1 MNTNIKTVAKLAAF
15 AGAFAL
21 TGCAFV
27 PDTVH
32 STYTPPANVT
42 KVPGADKVVV
52 DLIVKNE
59 KKHKD
64 GQVSWIKNG
73 YDMDAAGVYMHVSKD
88 FKDAFDKA
96 LSAHGF
102 RLGANGDR
110 AVDVVIHGFFIRESN
125 QWSGI
130 YDSGFSNVLVQVKNQ
145 NGNILFSKDFHVDM
159 KKTKEVDPFGGLSE
173 GQHKS
178 ASQFLSL
185 IVDKITS
192 DRGFLTSL
200 TPKSD
205 KSGLVVPYIR

>member
-1 MNTNIKTVAKLAAF
+1 MNENIKTVAKLAAF

-32 STYTPPANVT
+32 PTYTPPANVT

-52 DLIVKNE
+52 DVIVKNE

-102 RLGANGDR
+102 RIGTNGDR
-110 AVDVVIHGFFIRESN
+110 TIDVVVHKFFIKETNDFSGMFYSGESVISIVVKNKESN
-125 QWSGI
+125 P
-130 YDSGFSNVLVQVKNQ
+130 
-145 NGNILFSKDFHVDM
+145 LFMKKFVVDM
-159 KKTKEVDPFGGLSE
+159 KKIKLGSSWSFSGHHREAATI
-173 GQHKS
+173 
-178 ASQFLSL
+178 FLDD
-185 IVDKITS
+185 VVNRITS
-192 DRGFLTSL
+192 DNTMIKSL
-200 TPKSD
+200 I
-205 KSGLVVPYIR
+205 G